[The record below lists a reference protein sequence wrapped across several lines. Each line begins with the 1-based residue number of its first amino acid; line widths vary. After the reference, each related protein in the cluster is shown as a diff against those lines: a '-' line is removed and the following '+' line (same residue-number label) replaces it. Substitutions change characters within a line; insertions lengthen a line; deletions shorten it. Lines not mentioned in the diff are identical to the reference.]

1 MPRKPPASGISQRGV
16 DADHLA
22 VEIEGRSARQMRQR
36 ENSCVRLFWSRQDR
50 SRGPT
55 GHTAER
61 TYSAKAA
68 SFFGDT
74 SGRFS
79 FDDQLLQSG
88 FDHGDLFVDLTDWQ
102 AEVVPRSCPGPEL
115 ERKPLPMLPEIVKRA
130 TVLMPDLQLND

>member
-1 MPRKPPASGISQRGV
+1 LRPSILVTARSLKGSDRTHRRANILREGGV
-16 DADHLA
+16 
-22 VEIEGRSARQMRQR
+22 VF
-36 ENSCVRLFWSRQDR
+36 C
-50 SRGPT
+50 
-55 GHTAER
+55 
-61 TYSAKAA
+61 
-68 SFFGDT
+68 DT